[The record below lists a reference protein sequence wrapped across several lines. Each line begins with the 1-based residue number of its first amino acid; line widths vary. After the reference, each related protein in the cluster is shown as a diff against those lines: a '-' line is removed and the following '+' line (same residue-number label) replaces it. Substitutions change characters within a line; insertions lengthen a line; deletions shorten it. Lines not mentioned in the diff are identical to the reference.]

1 MVNIEYENQKTKP
14 EMEREQFDEL
24 TENLNDIDL
33 LREILYTQQKSFNLL
48 EKTRNNTSKL
58 VWFLVAI
65 PIVLLVLYFLYIN
78 LSYANF

>member
-1 MVNIEYENQKTKP
+1 
-14 EMEREQFDEL
+14 MEREQFDEL

-65 PIVLLVLYFLYIN
+65 PIISVVIYFIFKN
-78 LSYANF
+78 LSYSNF